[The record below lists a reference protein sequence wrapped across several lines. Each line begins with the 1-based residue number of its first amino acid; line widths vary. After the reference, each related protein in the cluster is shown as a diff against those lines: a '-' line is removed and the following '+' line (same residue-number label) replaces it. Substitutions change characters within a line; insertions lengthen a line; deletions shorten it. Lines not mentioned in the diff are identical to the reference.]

1 MSVAIILDSTHGQR
15 PRGQRVKG
23 PAGQIRGRFA
33 PQRLARLGLAR
44 LGLARLGLARLGLA
58 RLGLARLAS
67 VGRRS
72 PASTEADKSV

>member
-58 RLGLARLAS
+58 RLAS